1 MCVPCET
8 SDTEAETNLYSQ
20 VTSAASGSSSHFPK
34 KVQQNL
40 RFLPQR
46 NNCGGPGSVPL
57 RAVPESQDEPSE
69 SSRAIGN
76 CYSLA
81 VSTRETFNPSPRA
94 TCYIDSDLTQ
104 QPFYY
109 LVILCE
115 RMWVGMCPR
124 TGAGGAEDGTGCP
137 FSPTTRGR
145 GHSGSLAHLRTDL
158 FDLFRDVWRSL
169 KPVLHPALVF
179 EEQGEAGAR
188 QAEQQCEDA
197 QRNQDDLLQPGGG

>member
-124 TGAGGAEDGTGCP
+124 TGAGGG
-137 FSPTTRGR
+137 RGR
-145 GHSGSLAHLRTDL
+145 HGVSILAYH
-158 FDLFRDVWRSL
+158 
-169 KPVLHPALVF
+169 
-179 EEQGEAGAR
+179 EGAGP
-188 QAEQQCEDA
+188 
-197 QRNQDDLLQPGGG
+197 QRVTRASAH